1 MCNNVQLASGTQRGW
16 TAGESSRAHVYGSPS
31 RPGIMAGHLAW
42 NPRCPPTVHRKLR
55 IGANQYTGQKVVD
68 QQFHECDFSSV
79 DLTATEFI
87 NCSFYDAESRS
98 GCRFNGATLK
108 EASFRSCDISMCH
121 FNFVKA
127 LGLEISECRAQ
138 GADFSNASF
147 MNQITPRSGF
157 CSAFIKKSNLRYA
170 NFSRVTLEK
179 CELWENRWDGANVSG
194 ASFAGSDL
202 SGGQFE
208 GIDWSSANFTGCDL
222 THSELGELDLR
233 STNLRGATLDVQ
245 QVALLMQRI
254 GITVVP

>member
-1 MCNNVQLASGTQRGW
+1 VPCTQQRW
-16 TAGESSRAHVYGSPS
+16 TAGEPGGVAAYGKP
-31 RPGIMAGHLAW
+31 RLRGIMAGTRDMEMQMAP
-42 NPRCPPTVHRKLR
+42 NVHRKLR
-55 IGANQYTGQKVVD
+55 IAADQYTGQRVVD
-68 QQFHECDFSSV
+68 QQFHECDFSGA

-87 NCSFYDAESRS
+87 NCSFYDAETRT

-108 EASFRSCDISMCH
+108 EASFRGCDISMCH
-121 FNFVKA
+121 FNFIKG

-147 MNQITPRSGF
+147 MNQITTRTWF

-179 CELWENRWDGANVSG
+179 CELWENRWDGANLSG

-202 SGGQFE
+202 SAGQFE
-208 GIDWSSANFTGCDL
+208 GIDWSSANFTDCDL
-222 THSELGELDLR
+222 TGSELGDLDLR
-233 STNLRGATLDVQ
+233 VVNLRGARLDVQ
-245 QVALLMQRI
+245 QAALLMQRI

>member
-1 MCNNVQLASGTQRGW
+1 MLCTQFDW
-16 TAGESSRAHVYGSPS
+16 TSGESRCGTYIESP
-31 RPGIMAGHLAW
+31 RVPGIMEGNHDLEIQMPL
-42 NPRCPPTVHRKLR
+42 NVHHKLR
-55 IGANQYTGQKVVD
+55 IAADQYTGQKVVD
-68 QQFHECDFSSV
+68 QQFHECDFSGA
-79 DLTATEFI
+79 DLTATEFV
-87 NCSFYDAESRS
+87 NCSFYDAESRT

-108 EASFRSCDISMCH
+108 EASFRGCDISMCH
-121 FNFVKA
+121 FNFIKA

-147 MNQITPRSGF
+147 MNQITTRTWF

-179 CELWENRWDGANVSG
+179 CELWENRWDGANLSG

-202 SGGQFE
+202 SAGQFE
-208 GIDWSSANFTGCDL
+208 GIDWSSANFTDCDL
-222 THSELGELDLR
+222 TGSELGDLDLR
-233 STNLRGATLDVQ
+233 VVNLRGARLDVQ

>member
-1 MCNNVQLASGTQRGW
+1 M
-16 TAGESSRAHVYGSPS
+16 ESLMS
-31 RPGIMAGHLAW
+31 
-42 NPRCPPTVHRKLR
+42 PTVHRELR
-55 IGANQYTGQKVVD
+55 IGADQYTDQKVVD
-68 QQFHECDFSSV
+68 QQFHKCDFSGA
-79 DLTATEFI
+79 DLTGTEFI
-87 NCSFYDAESRS
+87 NCSFYDADSRA

-121 FNFVKA
+121 FNFINA

-147 MNQITPRSGF
+147 MNQITTRSWF

-208 GIDWSSANFTGCDL
+208 GIDWNSANFTDCDL
-222 THSELGELDLR
+222 TNSELGELDLR
-233 STNLRGATLDVQ
+233 RTNLRGATLDVQ